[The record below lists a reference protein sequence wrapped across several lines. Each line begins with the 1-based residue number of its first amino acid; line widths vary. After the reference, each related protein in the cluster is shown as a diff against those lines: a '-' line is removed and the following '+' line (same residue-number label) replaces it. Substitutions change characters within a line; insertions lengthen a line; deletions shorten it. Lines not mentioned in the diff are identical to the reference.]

1 MKYRTKVIING
12 AELPDE
18 QKDNASSIT
27 GVSVTGSC
35 GNGFQIGSTASSML
49 EFTVIKPYK
58 ESFDGDKV
66 DFYVLPMESEEE
78 ESRTD
83 ALEAEVGDRE
93 ETEHIEDTDEENDV
107 DTEETEDTDEEAE
120 DVTEAEE
127 VESEAE
133 MDALELDLYDMMN
146 GEAAED
152 GEGTEE
158 EAVPEGD
165 DWDILGTFYVFKQQN
180 NNDGTVTLQ
189 CFDGFQMMNDPYIP
203 AQKNGTFQQFYDDIR
218 AQCQAK
224 GIIVDEET
232 FEAELNPVLE
242 WNQDCT
248 LREAIGYLAGLQGGF
263 ATFGDDNTLGISYF
277 GYNDEVLLTSELLS
291 RTTTSA
297 GETMVDGIVCTVN
310 LKQDTMEAGEG
321 GQSLYMYNPFMTQ
334 ELLDNIFS
342 QYRGIRYTGA
352 VVQARWDPSLV
363 PGEFVRIMTD
373 SEYMNYVAMN
383 NAMANSAGKTA
394 EEILS
399 LKKEI
404 NAVGKSLLVSTQ
416 KITFGGE
423 TTVEIRSH
431 LMTETEKANAPLS
444 PSDAKFRVVTADL
457 IRTKELIAQK
467 AEIEDLKA
475 TNALIKNLQAEKL
488 SAEDADLRYV
498 NIDFSKIDKAWLQ
511 EFYAQSGIIKDLV
524 IGDSTVTGHLVGVT
538 ISGDLLEG
546 NTVKADKLVV
556 KGEDGLYYKLNIEG
570 GSTVTPQLTKE
581 MLQNGLDGSNIIAN
595 TITAEKVKVDDLIAF
610 DATIGGF
617 NIASNA
623 IYSGVKSS
631 VDNTTRGMYLGAD
644 GQMNFGDS
652 NNYIKYHK
660 DEKTGKYALEIMAD
674 HMIFGSTGTNVQDAI
689 EDLRNKA
696 QTAQNTATEAAKTA
710 DNYISTDSTGIMV
723 SENKG
728 ATKETPSN
736 ATKNN
741 VLITEKDVQIR
752 NGKKVVA
759 SYGETIDIGGESEQ
773 HVTIAKDKMA
783 VNAGTESLFSVDSFK
798 SGTEIISTWINT
810 DKLTPTEDIY
820 PEISDSIAFSV
831 EYINDTID
839 QDGSYSDSYNYSFYN
854 KGAKRVWFELE
865 GGETIT
871 INKAVSGNS
880 LHYEE
885 FSNSGNEYF
894 NGFTLDTSEKITR
907 TDIIALRAAY
917 DIEFNPAIVDI
928 GQYRTKDI
936 ITYRGMNLY
945 DFKALKI
952 GSGIASENNRRDAFT
967 VDFLGNGYF
976 GNTLN
981 VEQDIRAMYIG
992 AAQADVNK
1000 ISAENI
1006 SADNITMNIQR
1017 GTGKITL
1024 TTGAVEYQPRWWQC
1038 GNIVQMEVGTKCT
1051 GKVANGA
1058 NIAAGKITGVPKPI
1072 TKSGVRAVSYY
1083 GNNANISYMGSDGT
1097 FYARNA
1103 GADALAK
1110 GNDCIGGF
1118 TYITDGTML

>member
-83 ALEAEVGDRE
+83 TLEAEVGDRE

-127 VESEAE
+127 AESAAE

-146 GEAAED
+146 GEAAEE

-165 DWDILGTFYVFKQQN
+165 GWDILGTFYVFKQQN

-189 CFDGFQMMNDPYIP
+189 CFDGFQLMNDPYIP

-277 GYNDEVLLTSELLS
+277 GYNDEVFLTSELLS

-310 LKQDTMEAGEG
+310 LKQDTIEAGEG

-352 VVQARWDPSLV
+352 VLQARWDPSLV

-394 EEILS
+394 AEILN

-475 TNALIKNLQAEKL
+475 TNALIKNLQAENATITGKVTA
-488 SAEDADLRYV
+488 AEA
-498 NIDFSKIDKAWLQ
+498 NIES
-511 EFYAQSGIIKDLV
+511 
-524 IGDSTVTGHLVGVT
+524 
-538 ISGDLLEG
+538 
-546 NTVKADKLVV
+546 VKADYV
-556 KGEDGLYYKLNIEG
+556 KASEFDVKTATIAKAEIGKATIKDAQLESINGNKIEDGSIVAAALSKEVIKNFNNSNIYYQAEAPEG
-570 GSTVTPQLTKE
+570 TELKEGDIWYKTLTKAS
-581 MLQNGLDGSNIIAN
+581 GDRAGVIFVYDGIEWVNKPFDSESILAGSITAAEIAAN
-595 TITAEKVKVDDLIAF
+595 TITASQINMENLQTNMAR
-610 DATIGGF
+610 IG
-617 NIASNA
+617 
-623 IYSGVKSS
+623 
-631 VDNTTRGMYLGAD
+631 
-644 GQMNFGDS
+644 
-652 NNYIKYHK
+652 
-660 DEKTGKYALEIMAD
+660 E
-674 HMIFGSTGTNVQDAI
+674 
-689 EDLRNKA
+689 
-696 QTAQNTATEAAKTA
+696 
-710 DNYISTDSTGIMV
+710 
-723 SENKG
+723 
-728 ATKETPSN
+728 
-736 ATKNN
+736 ATKNH

-752 NGKKVVA
+752 NGKEVVA
-759 SYGETIDIGGESEQ
+759 SYGETINIGGETEQ
-773 HVTIAKDKMA
+773 HVTIAKDKMT

-820 PEISDSIAFSV
+820 PEISDNIAFSV
-831 EYINDTID
+831 EDINNTID
-839 QDGSYSDSYNYSFYN
+839 IDGSYSYSFNYSFYN

-865 GGETIT
+865 NGGTIT
-871 INKAVSGNS
+871 IGKSINSNS

-885 FSNSGNEYF
+885 FSNSGNEYY
-894 NGFTLDTSEKITR
+894 NGFELATSEKITR
-907 TDIIALRAAY
+907 KDIIALRAAY

-936 ITYRGMNLY
+936 ITYKGMNLY

-992 AAQADVNK
+992 TAQVDANK
-1000 ISAENI
+1000 IAAENISAKDI

-1024 TTGAVEYQPRWWQC
+1024 TTGAVEYQPRWWRC

-1051 GKVANGA
+1051 GKVASGA
-1058 NIAAGKITGVPKPI
+1058 NIAAGKITRVPKPI
-1072 TKSGVRAVSYY
+1072 TGSGVRAVSYY

-1110 GNDCIGGF
+1110 DNDCISGF